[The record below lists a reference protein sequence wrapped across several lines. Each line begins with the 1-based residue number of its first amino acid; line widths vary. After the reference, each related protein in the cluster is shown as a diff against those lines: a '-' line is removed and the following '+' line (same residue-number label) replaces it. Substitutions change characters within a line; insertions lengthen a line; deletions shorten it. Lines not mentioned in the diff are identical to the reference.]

1 MYIYMYICIHVYI
14 FICMY
19 KFLHVCILC
28 VYVQQAF
35 ELMADN
41 TKKVT
46 DTMADF
52 NKKKGEFD
60 NYTER
65 AYEMF
70 EKALDV
76 FQVYFCLSVCVSVGV
91 PVVMSSRLSPCM
103 CISMKRPVVSCKSV
117 SVYFV
122 YVYLCVCVFV
132 SLFVCLYVSL
142 CVCVY
147 V

>member
-1 MYIYMYICIHVYI
+1 MCICIYIFMHIYIHLNICIYICIYIYMYINVYVCIMFYLYV
-14 FICMY
+14 
-19 KFLHVCILC
+19 ILC
-28 VYVQQAF
+28 VHVQQAF

-41 TKKVT
+41 TKKIT

-76 FQVYFCLSVCVSVGV
+76 FQVYFCLFVCVSVCV
-91 PVVMSSRLSPCM
+91 PV
-103 CISMKRPVVSCKSV
+103 
-117 SVYFV
+117 
-122 YVYLCVCVFV
+122 
-132 SLFVCLYVSL
+132 
-142 CVCVY
+142 
-147 V
+147 